1 MIVSNPS
8 TLMFMLEESSILQG
22 QSTLM
27 IRVLVQ
33 DNLGSYDD
41 SSTDPS
47 SGKYLWYKYM
57 YRESYFKENIKEI
70 RTFGRS

>member
-8 TLMFMLEESSILQG
+8 TLMFMLEESSILLG

-47 SGKYLWYKYM
+47 SGKYL
-57 YRESYFKENIKEI
+57 
-70 RTFGRS
+70 